1 MAKSEKKIWRT
12 ERKCPAC
19 GQLKLMRADVK
30 TCGCKGTNPFPT
42 IVSPKVAKESPEK
55 PIITSEDL
63 VEIELEKQRAKQS
76 NKDSQIRVLTQRVLR
91 LERENA
97 VFTALGEKEPETI
110 EISPKAKRGVSE
122 SAAIMVWSD
131 WHSEET
137 VLPEQVSGKNEFNLK
152 IFHERFWNLL
162 RGNIAWFNIN
172 AAATTIKTIVL
183 CLLGDFITGSI
194 HDDLM
199 EGNQL
204 QPADAIYN
212 VFSYLVTGI
221 QYILDNTKPDVE
233 LIIPCHSGNHGRMT
247 IEQRIATE
255 AGNSLEYFMYMMLR
269 DHFQNNK
276 RVTFKVQNGYHNYVS
291 FFEGRFD
298 MRTHH
303 GHQINYQGGVGG
315 ITIPVNKAIAQWNKA
330 RRADLDVFGHFH
342 TKFDGGNFVSNGALI
357 GYSAYTV
364 SIKGT
369 YEEPSQQQ
377 FLINR
382 EYSAKTAVM
391 PVFVKNPVF

>member
-1 MAKSEKKIWRT
+1 MAIIKRT
-12 ERKCPAC
+12 CPAC
-19 GQLKLMRADVK
+19 GLMKKMRSDVK

-42 IVSPKVAKESPEK
+42 IVNPLRSTPKEKVAVEK
-55 PIITSEDL
+55 PVISAEAL
-63 VEIELEKQRAKQS
+63 VELELEKWRDKQG
-76 NKDSQIRVLTQRVLR
+76 NKDAQLRILTKKVLD
-91 LERENA
+91 LEKENA
-97 VFTALGEKEPETI
+97 IFASLENATPQ
-110 EISPKAKRGVSE
+110 EIQVSPKAKTGVSE
-122 SAAIMVWSD
+122 SAAVMVWSD

-162 RGNIAWFNIN
+162 RGNLAWFKIN
-172 AAATTIKTIVL
+172 AAATTIKTIIIA
-183 CLLGDFITGSI
+183 LLGDFITGSI

-204 QPADAIYN
+204 QPAQAIHN
-212 VFSYLVTGI
+212 VFSYLVKAI
-221 QYILDNTKPDVE
+221 DYVLENTPTDVE

-247 IEQRIATE
+247 HEQRIATE
-255 AGNSLEYFMYMMLR
+255 AGNSLEYFMYLMLR
-269 DHFQNNK
+269 DRFENNK
-276 RVTFKVQNGYHNYVS
+276 RVKFIVQNGYHSYVS
-291 FFEGRFD
+291 FFEGRFIA
-298 MRTHH
+298 RFHH

-330 RRADLDVFGHFH
+330 RHADLDVFGHFH
-342 TKFDGGNFVSNGALI
+342 TKFDGGNFISNGALI
-357 GYSAYTV
+357 GYSAYAV

>member
-1 MAKSEKKIWRT
+1 MKAM
-12 ERKCPAC
+12 RK
-19 GQLKLMRADVK
+19 DVK
-30 TCGCKGTNPFPT
+30 SCGCAGTNPFPT
-42 IVSPKVAKESPEK
+42 IVSPKVPKVAVEK
-55 PIITSEDL
+55 PTLTAEGLVDL
-63 VEIELEKQRAKQS
+63 ELDKQRAKQA
-76 NKDSQIRVLTQRVLR
+76 NRQAQIEVLTQRLLR
-91 LERENA
+91 AEKENA
-97 VFTALGEKEPETI
+97 IFTELDKLTPQTI
-110 EISPKAKRGVSE
+110 EVSPKAKTGVSE
-122 SAAIMVWSD
+122 SAVVMVWSD

-137 VLPEQVSGKNEFNLK
+137 VLPEQVSGKNEFNLD

-162 RGNIAWFNIN
+162 RGNLAWFKIN
-172 AAATTIKTIVL
+172 AAATTVKTIVL
-183 CLLGDFITGSI
+183 ALLGDFITGSI

-204 QPADAIYN
+204 QPAQAIHN
-212 VFSYLVTGI
+212 VFSYLVKAI
-221 QYILDNTKPDVE
+221 DYVLENTPKDVE

-247 IEQRIATE
+247 HEQRIATE
-255 AGNSLEYFMYMMLR
+255 AGNSLEYFMYLMLR
-269 DHFQNNK
+269 DRFESNK
-276 RVTFKVQNGYHNYVS
+276 RVKFIVQNGYHSYVN
-291 FFEGRFD
+291 FFEGRFTA
-298 MRTHH
+298 RFHH

-330 RRADLDVFGHFH
+330 RHADLDVFGHFH
-342 TKFDGGNFVSNGALI
+342 TKFDGGNFISNGALI
-357 GYSAYTV
+357 GYSAYAV

>member
-1 MAKSEKKIWRT
+1 MATKK
-12 ERKCPAC
+12 RKCPLC
-19 GQLKLMRADVK
+19 DKLLKRADVK
-30 TCGCKGTNPFPT
+30 TCGDHGTNPFPKRT
-42 IVSPKVAKESPEK
+42 ALPKIQASAPEK
-55 PIITSEDL
+55 PVVTAEGLVDL
-63 VEIELEKQRAKQS
+63 ELEKLRAKQD
-76 NKDSQIRVLTQRVLR
+76 NKESQIKVLTQRVLR
-91 LERENA
+91 LEKENA
-97 VFTALGEKEPETI
+97 VFTALDGAMPQTI
-110 EISPKAKRGVSE
+110 DVAPKMKTGVSE
-122 SAAIMVWSD
+122 SAAVLLWSD

-162 RGNIAWFNIN
+162 RGNIAWFKIN
-172 AAATTIKTIVL
+172 AAATSIKTIVI

-221 QYILDNTKPDVE
+221 QYVLDNTDPDVE

-247 IEQRIATE
+247 QEQRIATE
-255 AGNSLEYFMYMMLR
+255 AGNSLEYFMYLMLR
-269 DHFQNNK
+269 DHFQDNK
-276 RVTFKVQNGYHNYVS
+276 RVKFIVQNGYHAYIS
-291 FFEGRFD
+291 FFEGRFTA
-298 MRTHH
+298 RTHH
-303 GHQINYQGGVGG
+303 GHAINYAGGVGG
-315 ITIPVNKAIAQWNKA
+315 ITISVNKAIAQWNKA
-330 RRADLDVFGHFH
+330 RHSDIDLFGHFH
-342 TKFDGGNFVSNGALI
+342 TRFDGNSFIANGALI
-357 GYSAYTV
+357 GYSAYAV
-364 SIKGT
+364 SIKGS
-369 YEEPSQQQ
+369 YEEPSQTM

>member
-1 MAKSEKKIWRT
+1 MAKKWITK
-12 ERKCPAC
+12 RKCAVC
-19 GQLKLMRADVK
+19 GKIAPMRADVK
-30 TCGCKGTNPFPT
+30 TCGEHGTNPFPKNT
-42 IVSPKVAKESPEK
+42 ALPRVKAVAPEK
-55 PIITSEDL
+55 PVLSAEDL
-63 VEIELEKQRAKQS
+63 VDLELDKVRAKQE
-76 NKDSQIRVLTQRVLR
+76 NKDAQNKVLTQRVLR
-91 LERENA
+91 LEKENA
-97 VFTALGEKEPETI
+97 VFTSLDGRAPQTV
-110 EISPKAKRGVSE
+110 EISPKAKSGVSE
-122 SAAIMVWSD
+122 SAAVMVWSD
-131 WHSEET
+131 WHSEEL

-162 RGNIAWFNIN
+162 RGNLAWFRIN
-172 AAATTIKTIVL
+172 SSATTIKTIVL
-183 CLLGDFITGSI
+183 ALLGDFITGSI

-204 QPADAIYN
+204 MPADAIYH
-212 VFSYLVTGI
+212 VFSYLVKGVE
-221 QYILDNTKPDVE
+221 YVLENTQPDVE

-247 IEQRIATE
+247 QEQRIATE
-255 AGNSLEYFMYMMLR
+255 AGNSLEYFMYLMLR
-269 DHFQNNK
+269 DHFDGNK
-276 RVTFKVQNGYHNYVS
+276 RVKFIVQNGYHSYVS
-291 FFEGRFD
+291 FFEGRFTA
-298 MRTHH
+298 RFHH

-330 RRADLDVFGHFH
+330 RHADLDVFGHFH

-357 GYSAYTV
+357 GYSAYAV

-382 EYSAKTAVM
+382 EYAAKTAVM